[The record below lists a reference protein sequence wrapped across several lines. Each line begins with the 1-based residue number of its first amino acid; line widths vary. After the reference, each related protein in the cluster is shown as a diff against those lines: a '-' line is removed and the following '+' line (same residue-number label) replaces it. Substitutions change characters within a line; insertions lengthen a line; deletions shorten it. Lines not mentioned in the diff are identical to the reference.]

1 MINVEEIRRDFPMLS
16 NTMQG
21 KPLIYLDNAATTFKP
36 KCVIDAVTS
45 YYTTFNANCHR
56 GDYDLSHDVDVAYEE
71 VRSKVGKFINCL
83 DKEVVFTSGASAS
96 LNIVANGVGQWLK
109 QGDEILLN
117 EAEHASNILP
127 WFMVAQATGAIIKY
141 IPLNKE
147 GRLTVENLKN
157 TITEKTK
164 VVSLA
169 HVTNVLAYTI
179 DIKEICKVAH
189 EYGALVVVDGAQ
201 SIAHM
206 KVDVKDLD
214 CDFYCFSA
222 HKMLGPTGVGVLYGK
237 YDLLDKMNPLMMG
250 GGMNSRFYS
259 CGSYSLLHAPRKF
272 EAGTPNIEG
281 VIGFGAAIDYLSK
294 IGMENIH
301 EYEHNLKQYAIS
313 KLKEIPNIVIYNETN
328 ESGVI
333 TFNNKNVFA
342 QDLATHFN
350 SYGIAVRAGQHCAKI
365 LMNFLGTVA
374 TVRASI
380 SFYNTKEEIDK
391 FIEVC
396 KKGDEY
402 LDAFF
407 K

>member
-16 NTMQG
+16 KTMQG

-36 KCVIDAVTS
+36 QCVIDAVTS
-45 YYTTFNANCHR
+45 YYTDFNANCHR
-56 GDYDLSHDVDVAYEE
+56 GDYDLSHDVDVAYES
-71 VRSKVGKFINCL
+71 VRGKVGKFINCL
-83 DKEVVFTSGASAS
+83 DKEVVFTSGASES

-147 GRLTVENLKN
+147 GRLTAENLKN

-237 YDLLDKMNPLMMG
+237 YDLLEKMNPLMMG

-259 CGSYSLLHAPRKF
+259 CGSYSLHHAPSKF

-281 VIGFGAAIDYLSK
+281 VIGFGAAIDYLSN
-294 IGMENIH
+294 IGMDNIH
-301 EYEHNLKQYAIS
+301 EYEHSLKQYAIS

>member
-1 MINVEEIRRDFPMLS
+1 MINVEEIRRDFPMLKQ
-16 NTMQG
+16 TMQG

-36 KCVIDAVTS
+36 QCVIDAVTN
-45 YYTTFNANCHR
+45 YYTKFNANCHR
-56 GDYDLSHDVDVAYEE
+56 GDYDLSHDVDVAYEG

-109 QGDEILLN
+109 EGDEILLN

-127 WFMVAQATGAIIKY
+127 WFMVAQATGAVIKY
-141 IPLNKE
+141 IPLTKE

-157 TITEKTK
+157 TITNKTK

-179 DIKEICKVAH
+179 DVKSICKVAH

-201 SIAHM
+201 SIAHIE
-206 KVDVKDLD
+206 VDVKDLD

-237 YDLLDKMNPLMMG
+237 YDLLEKMNPLMMG

-259 CGSYSLLHAPRKF
+259 CGSYSLHHAPSKF

-294 IGMENIH
+294 IGMKNIH
-301 EYEHNLKQYAIS
+301 EYEYNLKQYAVN

-333 TFNNKNVFA
+333 TFNNTNVFA

-365 LMNFLGTVA
+365 LMDHLGTVA

-380 SFYNTKEEIDK
+380 SFYNTLEEIDK